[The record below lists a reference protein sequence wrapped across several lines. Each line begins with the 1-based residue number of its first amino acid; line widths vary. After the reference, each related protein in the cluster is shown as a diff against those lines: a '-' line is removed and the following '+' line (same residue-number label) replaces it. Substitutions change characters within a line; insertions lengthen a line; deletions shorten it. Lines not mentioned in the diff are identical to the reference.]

1 MTEYLLLIA
10 LIVSTFGFSR
20 IRQTFFAE
28 APATYDKLMMGQLF
42 WLAALFIHVC
52 VHAGWVAEIA
62 YLVTPAAV
70 IATEAVCLAA
80 GAVVFGSGL
89 YDWLA
94 TIADTRQSAAFA
106 QSQLALIHE
115 LSAAQ
120 YASVAPSDRTA
131 RIAATLTKF
140 LDCRPALWLQW
151 SADGVVSAST
161 ATGLDTELLSRR
173 FTPYRQILDSA
184 NFVFLPE
191 GLRENARPAVVMPT
205 GRNGDDLI
213 LALLEWDNGELPGDR
228 HMALLQSAHALFAI
242 QPATGATPPD
252 RSLHACLAELRR
264 ELEDVELLED
274 KLLLIYDTL
283 RRALAFDLLRIA
295 VFDPRGF
302 QMTQYCVGK
311 GRNLISE
318 RNKAIATH
326 STQLG
331 RVFTSPQLVAAD
343 DLARSDFED
352 DRWLSS
358 CGVNYAL
365 TFPVLHNNLVIAAI
379 TLASESAT
387 LPYQRGEQIA
397 ADLSSTLAPA
407 IRIHQLNHQLVT
419 LNRQLLD
426 LTGALRIVA
435 QEKTPERLLAE
446 LMSLLV
452 HKLPA
457 TFCRLWRYDHRA
469 ETIELVGES
478 ASHDVSA
485 QAAIVT
491 SVSLNTARWHNAAV
505 QHGRL
510 IVINQREEHI
520 SMDDGEISLTTVAGV
535 QSALIIPIV
544 ANSRVLGLL
553 TVSELRCWE
562 RSHFSLSDTLFA
574 RGMAGVMA
582 HVLERIGDTMQVD
595 ALRRRVNQLERT
607 QTLGDVFVDLP
618 IRLATPLTSI
628 MARADHLITTVGVR
642 DEDASTNLV
651 AIKRQAEKIVK
662 EVRAIQE
669 VRRGDLVGV

>member
-1 MTEYLLLIA
+1 MTEYLLLIV

-28 APATYDKLMMGQLF
+28 VPATYNKLMLGQLF
-42 WLAALFIHVC
+42 WLVALFIHVC
-52 VHAGWVAEIA
+52 VRAGWVAEIA
-62 YLVTPAAV
+62 YLITPAAV
-70 IATEAVCLAA
+70 ITAEALCLAA
-80 GAVVFGSGL
+80 GAIVFGSGL
-89 YDWLA
+89 YDWLTA
-94 TIADTRQSAAFA
+94 IADTRQSAALV
-106 QSQLALIHE
+106 QSQLALMHE
-115 LSAAQ
+115 LSAALHI
-120 YASVAPSDRTA
+120 SVAPAERA
-131 RIAATLTKF
+131 AQIAATLTKF
-140 LDCRPALWLQW
+140 LDCRPALWLKL
-151 SADGVVSAST
+151 SPGGVVSAPAAAS
-161 ATGLDTELLSRR
+161 LDTELLSRR
-173 FTPYRQILDSA
+173 LMPYRQLLDSA
-184 NFVFLPE
+184 NFVFVSD
-191 GLRENARPAVVMPT
+191 GLRDNACPAVVMPT
-205 GRNGDDLI
+205 GREGDDLT
-213 LALLEWDNGELPGDR
+213 LALLEWDSSEFPGDR
-228 HMALLQSAHALFAI
+228 QMALLQSANGLFAM
-242 QPATGATPPD
+242 QPATGAGAPD
-252 RSLHACLAELRR
+252 RTLNACLAELRR
-264 ELEDVELLED
+264 ELGDAELLED

-283 RRALAFDLLRIA
+283 RRALSFELLRIA

-302 QMTQYCVGK
+302 QVTQYCVGK

-318 RNKAIATH
+318 RNKSIATH

-331 RVFTSPQLVAAD
+331 RVFASPQLIAAD
-343 DLARSDFED
+343 DLARSNFED

-379 TLASESAT
+379 TLASESPT
-387 LPYQRGEQIA
+387 LPYQLGEQIA
-397 ADLSSTLAPA
+397 ADLITTLAPA
-407 IRIHQLNHQLVT
+407 IRVDQLNHQLVA

-435 QEKTPERLLAE
+435 QEKTPDRLLAE

-457 TFCRLWRYDHRA
+457 TFCRLWRYDRRA
-469 ETIELVGES
+469 DTIELVGES

-485 QAAIVT
+485 QAATVT
-491 SVSLNTARWHNAAV
+491 TVPLNTARWHNAAV

-544 ANSRVLGLL
+544 ANCRVLGLL
-553 TVSELRCWE
+553 TISELRCWE
-562 RSHFSLSDTLFA
+562 RSHFSLADTLFA

-582 HVLERIGDTMQVD
+582 HVLERIGDTLQVD

-607 QTLGDVFVDLP
+607 QTLGEVFVDLP
-618 IRLATPLTSI
+618 VRLATPLTSI
-628 MARADHLITTVGVR
+628 MARTDHLITTVGVR

-669 VRRGDLVGV
+669 ARRGDLVGV

>member
-1 MTEYLLLIA
+1 MTEYLLLIV
-10 LIVSTFGFSR
+10 LIVSTFGLSR
-20 IRQTFFAE
+20 VRESFFAE
-28 APATYDKLMMGQLF
+28 VPSTYNKLMLGQLF
-42 WLAALFIHVC
+42 WLVALFIHVC
-52 VHAGWVAEIA
+52 VRAGWAAEIA
-62 YLVTPAAV
+62 FFITPVVV
-70 IATEAVCLAA
+70 IAAEAVCLAA

-89 YDWLA
+89 YDWLT
-94 TIADTRQSAAFA
+94 TIADTRRSAAFA
-106 QSQLALIHE
+106 QSQLALINE
-115 LSAAQ
+115 LAAAQ
-120 YASVAPSDRTA
+120 HYSVAPSDRDTKL
-131 RIAATLTKF
+131 AATLTKF
-140 LDCRPALWLQW
+140 LDCRPALWLKL
-151 SADGVVSAST
+151 SASGVVSAP
-161 ATGLDTELLSRR
+161 AAAGLDTELLSRR
-173 FTPYRQILDSA
+173 LTPYRQLLDSA
-184 NFVFLPE
+184 NFVFLPD
-191 GLRENARPAVVMPT
+191 GLRDNACPAVILPT
-205 GRNGDDLI
+205 AREGDELT
-213 LALLEWDNGELPGDR
+213 LALLEWGNSEFPGDR
-228 HMALLQSAHALFAI
+228 HMALLQSANVLFAM
-242 QPATGATPPD
+242 QPATGAAAPD
-252 RSLHACLAELRR
+252 RNLNACLAELRR
-264 ELEDVELLED
+264 ELVDAELLED

-283 RRALAFDLLRIA
+283 RRALPFDLLRIA

-318 RNKAIATH
+318 RNKSIATH

-331 RVFTSPQLVAAD
+331 RVFASPQLIAAD

-358 CGVNYAL
+358 CGVNHAL

-379 TLASESAT
+379 TLASESPT
-387 LPYQRGEQIA
+387 LPFQLGEQIA
-397 ADLSSTLAPA
+397 ADLITTLAPA
-407 IRIHQLNHQLVT
+407 IRVDQLNHQLVT

-457 TFCRLWRYDHRA
+457 TFCRLWRCDHRA

-478 ASHDVSA
+478 TSHDVST
-485 QAAIVT
+485 QAATVT
-491 SVSLNTARWHNAAV
+491 SVPLSTARWHHAAV

-553 TVSELRCWE
+553 TVSEMRCWE

-582 HVLERIGDTMQVD
+582 HVLERIGDTLQVD

-607 QTLGDVFVDLP
+607 QTLGEVFVDLP

-669 VRRGDLVGV
+669 ARRGDLVGV